1 VRLAN
6 GHALPS
12 DKRLAA
18 LAQTPRPALAML
30 GPDGSVACRER
41 LLAEID
47 GAGSV
52 DEITAW
58 AREAMAT
65 KNTLRA
71 EDSTVVEEA
80 FAAKLGQL
88 GAAEKSHE
96 IVEPPP
102 GLSPDPN
109 PMLGA
114 TSPEMTGEKG
124 SSAAADGKLI
134 VSLTANTIPH
144 EDCGALAFG
153 KISRKRDKNHRAF
166 VSSKPCIVCGRRPVD
181 SHHLRFAQPRAL
193 GRKVSDEFTVP

>member
-52 DEITAW
+52 DAITAW

-80 FAAKLGQL
+80 FAAKLSQVA
-88 GAAEKSHE
+88 AAEGSHDTVE
-96 IVEPPP
+96 ARAGLRPAPSQHIV
-102 GLSPDPN
+102 
-109 PMLGA
+109 
-114 TSPEMTGEKG
+114 
-124 SSAAADGKLI
+124 
-134 VSLTANTIPH
+134 
-144 EDCGALAFG
+144 
-153 KISRKRDKNHRAF
+153 
-166 VSSKPCIVCGRRPVD
+166 
-181 SHHLRFAQPRAL
+181 
-193 GRKVSDEFTVP
+193 